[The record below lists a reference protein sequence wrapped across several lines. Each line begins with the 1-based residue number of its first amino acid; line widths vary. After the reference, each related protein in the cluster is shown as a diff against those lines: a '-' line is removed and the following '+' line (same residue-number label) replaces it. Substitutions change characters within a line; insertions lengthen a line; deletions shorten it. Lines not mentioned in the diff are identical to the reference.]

1 MKEIC
6 PIWEKLLLETIKVN
20 QVVQKQIIA
29 KRKEKQM
36 AEFFRR
42 VEKKYILTK
51 NQYLE
56 INASDGSST
65 EGIMGQNVNSNVGI
79 IINGG
84 EIYINATG
92 DGIDSNGS
100 VYINGGKTV
109 IAGPTSDGD
118 SSLDYDGVCVMNG
131 GKLICYGSTG
141 MWQSIGT
148 NSTVYEIVFYNSGNS
163 GDEISVKDSNGSK
176 IASFETTKKYSG
188 VGVASDKIEN
198 GETYTLYVNGEE
210 TASIT
215 VTGTVT
221 ANGSNQKNGNQMN
234 YTNTKNFH

>member
-65 EGIMGQNVNSNVGI
+65 EGMMGQNVNSNVGI
-79 IINGG
+79 II
-84 EIYINATG
+84 
-92 DGIDSNGS
+92 
-100 VYINGGKTV
+100 
-109 IAGPTSDGD
+109 
-118 SSLDYDGVCVMNG
+118 
-131 GKLICYGSTG
+131 
-141 MWQSIGT
+141 
-148 NSTVYEIVFYNSGNS
+148 
-163 GDEISVKDSNGSK
+163 
-176 IASFETTKKYSG
+176 
-188 VGVASDKIEN
+188 
-198 GETYTLYVNGEE
+198 NGEE

-234 YTNTKNFH
+234 YRNTKNFH